1 MTKWGDYLITK
12 AVIPAAGLGT
22 RMLPLTKTQPK
33 EMLPIGSKP
42 CLQYIVEELASVGIK
57 DILIITGQRKRV
69 IEDHFDK
76 DHYLESLLQQSGQKE
91 LLETLQFDDMGLRF
105 FFTRQSQAKGLG
117 DAISLARSF
126 VNNEPFVI
134 ALGDSIIHS
143 MESKPLL
150 ERMTARYYNNPNSIV
165 IATREVPIEDVSK
178 YGIVKIKPENQLECE
193 IEDVVEKPSPKTTPS
208 TLAFAARYVVP
219 PIIFDALDRT
229 SPGKGGEIQ
238 LTDAIRILL
247 REGVKGYSEKLTV
260 NEKRYDIGNMS
271 SYFEA
276 FIDFALVDEKY
287 GYQLKQYLYRKLN
300 L

>member
-117 DAISLARSF
+117 VRD
-126 VNNEPFVI
+126 
-134 ALGDSIIHS
+134 
-143 MESKPLL
+143 PLKDW
-150 ERMTARYYNNPNSIV
+150 TNCISIV
-165 IATREVPIEDVSK
+165 QFV
-178 YGIVKIKPENQLECE
+178 
-193 IEDVVEKPSPKTTPS
+193 
-208 TLAFAARYVVP
+208 
-219 PIIFDALDRT
+219 
-229 SPGKGGEIQ
+229 
-238 LTDAIRILL
+238 
-247 REGVKGYSEKLTV
+247 
-260 NEKRYDIGNMS
+260 
-271 SYFEA
+271 
-276 FIDFALVDEKY
+276 
-287 GYQLKQYLYRKLN
+287 
-300 L
+300 